1 VPTAAEVGVP
11 NCVADGWMGLCVPTG
26 TPAARISRLNEV
38 LNIALRADDV
48 QRQMNLSGGVTLN
61 MTPAQFGDFIREEA
75 ALWRPLIR
83 EMGIRM
89 D

>member
-1 VPTAAEVGVP
+1 
-11 NCVADGWMGLCVPTG
+11 
-26 TPAARISRLNEV
+26 
-38 LNIALRADDV
+38 
-48 QRQMNLSGGVTLN
+48 MNLSGGVTLN